1 MSRNNELSTFVIM
14 KAVIIDDE
22 QRARNYLKGIIS
34 DQFKSI
40 EIIGEA
46 DGVESGCDLIE
57 SSNPDLLFL
66 DVQMQDGTGF
76 DILKKI
82 NRSRYNVIF
91 VSAYDKF
98 AITAIKFS
106 AVDYLLKPVEV
117 DDLSAALEKINQS
130 GKADDVQKKLD
141 LLLNNINKID
151 KIALPSLNGIEF
163 VKLENIIR
171 CESDNNYTTF
181 YLTSKEKIIVSRTL
195 KEYEDMLESKGFFR
209 THKSHII
216 NLSYLKKYIK
226 GEGGTVIMEDG
237 SEVAVSRRR
246 KEDFLDVLNNFI

>member
-1 MSRNNELSTFVIM
+1 MR
-14 KAVIIDDE
+14 AVIIDDE
-22 QRARNYLKGIIS
+22 QRARTYLRGILE
-34 DQFKSI
+34 DQFKEV

-46 DGVESGCDLIE
+46 DGVNAGKELIE
-57 SSNPDLLFL
+57 SKIPDLVFL

-76 DILKKI
+76 DLLAKI
-82 NRSRYNVIF
+82 NRSKFHVIF
-91 VSAYDKF
+91 VSAYDRF

-106 AVDYLLKPVEV
+106 AVDYLLKPVETA
-117 DDLSAALEKINQS
+117 DLGIALDKIKHS
-130 GKADDVQKKLD
+130 KSTDEVQQKLD

-171 CESDNNYTTF
+171 CESDNNYTNF
-181 YLTSKEKIIVSRTL
+181 YLTSGDRIIVSKTL
-195 KEYEDMLESKGFFR
+195 KEYEDMLDNKGFFR

-216 NLSYLKKYIK
+216 NLAYLKKYVK
-226 GEGGTVIMEDG
+226 GEGGIAVMEDG

-246 KEDFLDVLNNFI
+246 KEEFMEVLANFI

>member
-1 MSRNNELSTFVIM
+1 MR
-14 KAVIIDDE
+14 AVIIDDE
-22 QRARNYLKGIIS
+22 QRARNYLKGIIT
-34 DQFKSI
+34 DQFQNI
-40 EIIGEA
+40 DIVGEA
-46 DGVESGCDLIE
+46 EGVSSGFDLILKTD
-57 SSNPDLLFL
+57 PDLLFL

-82 NRSRYNVIF
+82 NRSKYNVIF
-91 VSAYDKF
+91 VSAYDRF

-117 DDLSAALEKINQS
+117 DDLAEALAKIENA
-130 GKADDVQKKLD
+130 GKRNDVQQKLD
-141 LLLNNINKID
+141 LLLNNINRIE

-163 VKLENIIR
+163 VKLIDIVR

-181 YLTSKEKIIVSRTL
+181 YLRNKEKIVVSRTL

-246 KEDFLDVLNNFI
+246 KEDFMEVLNNFI